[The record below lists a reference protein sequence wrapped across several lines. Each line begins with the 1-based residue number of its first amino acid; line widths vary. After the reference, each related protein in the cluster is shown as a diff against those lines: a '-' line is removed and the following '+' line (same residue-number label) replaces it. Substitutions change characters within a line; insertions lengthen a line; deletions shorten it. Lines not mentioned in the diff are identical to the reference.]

1 MFKKVNI
8 GGLVYSIC
16 SENDLKLGSVLEPFC
31 TEEDAGGFGNTD
43 CQLSIINSKS
53 GILSQKSKIKKHR
66 YFETDATWGLY
77 ELANLDYQAP
87 GIEYK
92 PKILSVPSLKDG
104 NRVRI
109 FTEFDRDFT
118 NGIVY
123 LSRAGWRSL
132 LYPFLEVLTVNLL
145 PRKSGVLLHAC
156 AVNHNDNGY
165 LFVGQ
170 SGAGKSTI
178 ARLWLELNSV
188 IILSDDR
195 IILRRINGRLYACG
209 TPWHGDAKVC
219 SPEKV
224 PVEKIFF
231 LKHAKENSTKRL
243 DPLDAASRLIVCS
256 FPTFWDK
263 QGMEFTLGFCS
274 ELAER
279 VPCYELGFVPDESI
293 LDFIRN
299 RI

>member
-1 MFKKVNI
+1 MFRKFSI

-16 SENDLKLGSVLEPFC
+16 SDEDLKLDSILEPFC
-31 TEEDAGGFGNTD
+31 TEENDGGFGNAD
-43 CQLSIINSKS
+43 CQLSIIKSKS
-53 GILSQKSKIKKHR
+53 EFLNQKSKIKKRR

-77 ELANLDYQAP
+77 ELTNHDYQAP

-109 FTEFDRDFT
+109 FTEFDRDFI

-123 LSRAGWRSL
+123 LSRSGWRSL

-145 PRKSGVLLHAC
+145 CRKNGVLLHAC
-156 AVNHNDNGY
+156 AVNDNGKGY

-170 SGAGKSTI
+170 SGAGKSTT
-178 ARLWLELNSV
+178 ARLWSGVNGV

-195 IILRRINGRLYACG
+195 IILRRINHRIYIYG
-209 TPWHGDAKVC
+209 TPWHGDAKEC
-219 SPEKV
+219 SPKKVPLEKV
-224 PVEKIFF
+224 FF
-231 LKHAKENSTKRL
+231 LKHAKENRVKRL
-243 DPLDAASRLIVCS
+243 NPLDAACRLIVCS

-263 QGMEFTLGFCS
+263 QGMELTLSFCS
-274 ELAER
+274 EIAQDI
-279 VPCYELGFVPDESI
+279 PCYELGFMPDTSI
-293 LDFIRN
+293 TDFIKEK
-299 RI
+299 I